1 MSAAN
6 GKSSNGASTNGAPG
20 APQEGQYHDIK
31 PLRTKA
37 FVFALLDP
45 YSVLK
50 NNKQNNVMT
59 IAVLHIFCK
68 DCKRYNG
75 LKSQEKVQSR
85 ETALV
90 FICQIIAKYSCV
102 FTRKK
107 LDCHFWT
114 ENILHHFSF
123 FLLIVIANPRGV

>member
-1 MSAAN
+1 MVNRPMVPPPMEHQELHKKVSILY
-6 GKSSNGASTNGAPG
+6 SSTMIFKPF
-20 APQEGQYHDIK
+20 IK
-31 PLRTKA
+31 IRTKA

-68 DCKRYNG
+68 DCKRYNA

-85 ETALV
+85 EAALV
-90 FICQIIAKYSCV
+90 FYSKLLNIV
-102 FTRKK
+102 LFSREKK
-107 LDCHFWT
+107 IDCHFWT
-114 ENILHHFSF
+114 ENILHLFSF
-123 FLLIVIANPRGV
+123 IC

>member
-1 MSAAN
+1 MLPTVNRPMVPPPMEHQELHKKVSILY
-6 GKSSNGASTNGAPG
+6 SSTMIFKPF
-20 APQEGQYHDIK
+20 IK
-31 PLRTKA
+31 IRTKA

-59 IAVLHIFCK
+59 IALLHIFCK

-85 ETALV
+85 DVALV
-90 FICQIIAKYSCV
+90 FLSNYC
-102 FTRKK
+102 
-107 LDCHFWT
+107 
-114 ENILHHFSF
+114 
-123 FLLIVIANPRGV
+123 